1 VRGALAAAE
10 VDQPKG
16 AVGPS
21 APGDRSTLPRRP
33 ISVDDQLTKAA
44 DWRKVIIHYANGA
57 ALRLGDYAK
66 VADDVE
72 NQRAAGWVDGERTIV
87 MIVRRQPGAN
97 ILDVIDRVD
106 ALLPQ
111 LSQAISPAID
121 IDVAI
126 DRAQSIR
133 ASVHDVERSLL
144 TSMVLVVLIVFVF
157 LRTARA
163 TAIPA
168 VAVPLS
174 LIGTVAV
181 MWLCDFSIDNLSLMA
196 LTISTGFVVDD
207 AIVVTENVTRL
218 LEQGLTPVEAALE
231 GAKQIGFTIVSITAS
246 LLAVFIPLLFMG
258 GIVGRLFREF
268 AITLAIAISMSAV
281 ISLTLTPM
289 MCARLLR
296 GARERSPT
304 RIGRALDRGLAAII
318 RGYGRALD
326 VVLRHTALAGVL
338 TLGLVIATVELYT
351 AVPTGMFPEQDNGML
366 LGQAIARQDISFPE
380 MQRKMVLLNERV
392 KKDPDVDHFVS
403 SIGGGLSATVNSGTF
418 FISLKPKPGRTAS
431 AQEIVNRLRPQ
442 LSSIPGVT
450 LFLQPLQDVRVGGRL
465 ARTEYQYILE
475 DVDLAELEGWGPKVL
490 AALRTLPE
498 LKDVNSDQQT
508 DGLQLELM
516 IDRDTAARLGVTT
529 AAIDSTL
536 YDAYGQRQVATFYTQ
551 VNQYHVV
558 LEADPAL
565 GTGPDTLARLYV
577 PSTIGPP
584 VPLAAV
590 SRVVPQ
596 KVPLSIG
603 HQGQFPTIVMSFNT
617 APGVSLGQA
626 VDAVDAAMA
635 TIGAPK
641 SIHTQFAGTAQ
652 AFQDSK
658 ASQPYL
664 IAFALIV
671 VYIVL
676 GVLYESLIHP
686 LTILSTLPSAGI
698 GALLALL
705 LTGSQLDLVA
715 LVGLILLIG
724 IVKKNAILMI
734 DFALEA
740 ERERGLTP
748 REAIREAALL
758 RFRPILM
765 TTLAALLG
773 ALPLALG
780 HGMGS
785 ELRRPLGISIVG
797 GLLLSQ
803 ALTLFTTPVIYV
815 LLDRAR
821 LWLRA
826 KLGRFVSLRDE
837 DTLPGFD
844 PLP

>member
-1 VRGALAAAE
+1 
-10 VDQPKG
+10 
-16 AVGPS
+16 
-21 APGDRSTLPRRP
+21 
-33 ISVDDQLTKAA
+33 
-44 DWRKVIIHYANGA
+44 
-57 ALRLGDYAK
+57 
-66 VADDVE
+66 
-72 NQRAAGWVDGERTIV
+72 
-87 MIVRRQPGAN
+87 
-97 ILDVIDRVD
+97 
-106 ALLPQ
+106 
-111 LSQAISPAID
+111 
-121 IDVAI
+121 
-126 DRAQSIR
+126 
-133 ASVHDVERSLL
+133 
-144 TSMVLVVLIVFVF
+144 
-157 LRTARA
+157 
-163 TAIPA
+163 
-168 VAVPLS
+168 
-174 LIGTVAV
+174 
-181 MWLCDFSIDNLSLMA
+181 
-196 LTISTGFVVDD
+196 
-207 AIVVTENVTRL
+207 
-218 LEQGLTPVEAALE
+218 
-231 GAKQIGFTIVSITAS
+231 
-246 LLAVFIPLLFMG
+246 
-258 GIVGRLFREF
+258 
-268 AITLAIAISMSAV
+268 
-281 ISLTLTPM
+281 
-289 MCARLLR
+289 
-296 GARERSPT
+296 
-304 RIGRALDRGLAAII
+304 
-318 RGYGRALD
+318 
-326 VVLRHTALAGVL
+326 
-338 TLGLVIATVELYT
+338 
-351 AVPTGMFPEQDNGML
+351 MFPEQDNGML
-366 LGQAIARQDISFPE
+366 LGQAIARQDISFPAMRE
-380 MQRKMVLLNERV
+380 KMTALNAIV
-392 KKDPDVDHFVS
+392 AKDPDVDHFVS
-403 SIGGGLSATVNSGTF
+403 SIGGGLSATLNSGTF
-418 FISLKPKPGRTAS
+418 FISLKPKPGRTAT
-431 AQEIVNRLRPQ
+431 AQEIVNRLRPK
-442 LSSIPGVT
+442 LSSIAGVT

-475 DVDLAELEGWGPKVL
+475 DVDLTELETWGPKVL
-490 AALRTLPE
+490 AALRKVPQ

-529 AAIDSTL
+529 AAIDNTL

-565 GTGPDTLARLYV
+565 GTGPDTISRLYV

-584 VPLAAV
+584 VPITAV
-590 SRVVPQ
+590 ARVVPM

-626 VDAVDAAMA
+626 VDAVDDAMA
-635 TIGAPK
+635 TIGTPK

-664 IAFALIV
+664 IGFALLV

-740 ERERGLTP
+740 ERDRGLSP
-748 REAIREAALL
+748 REAIHEAALL

-826 KLGRFVSLRDE
+826 RLGRFVSLRAE
-837 DTLPGFD
+837 APPRSPILP
-844 PLP
+844 